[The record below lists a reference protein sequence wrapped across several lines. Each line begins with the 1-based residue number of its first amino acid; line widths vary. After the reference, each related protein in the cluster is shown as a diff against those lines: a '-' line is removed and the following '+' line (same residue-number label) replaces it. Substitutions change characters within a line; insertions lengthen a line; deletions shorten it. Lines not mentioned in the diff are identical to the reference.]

1 MLATMMKTIFSEL
14 LSTVIWMLSKL
25 SGCSTNFRDAQT
37 LKVDAEGDAERRAC
51 RLKGCEGDAL
61 APPTF

>member
-1 MLATMMKTIFSEL
+1 
-14 LSTVIWMLSKL
+14 MLSKL